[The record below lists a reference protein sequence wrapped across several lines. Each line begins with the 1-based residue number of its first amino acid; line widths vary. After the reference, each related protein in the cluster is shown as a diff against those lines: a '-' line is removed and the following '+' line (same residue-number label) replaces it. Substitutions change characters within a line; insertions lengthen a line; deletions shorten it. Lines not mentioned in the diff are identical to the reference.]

1 MARRCLELTDGVL
14 GWTRW
19 LQVIILA
26 KDVHY
31 NLRFI
36 TNMKLTQGFGQ
47 LNQSSSLSQ
56 TLNGALNS
64 GINMSSAMSSGTY
77 QHYGLNALGT
87 EQNKSLRHFAAHYKQ
102 FVSSSLVFN

>member
-1 MARRCLELTDGVL
+1 M
-14 GWTRW
+14 
-19 LQVIILA
+19 
-26 KDVHY
+26 HY
-31 NLRFI
+31 NLKFI

-87 EQNKSLRHFAAHYKQ
+87 EQNKSLRHLRRIINNLSPQVWCLISCLSARDF
-102 FVSSSLVFN
+102 SC